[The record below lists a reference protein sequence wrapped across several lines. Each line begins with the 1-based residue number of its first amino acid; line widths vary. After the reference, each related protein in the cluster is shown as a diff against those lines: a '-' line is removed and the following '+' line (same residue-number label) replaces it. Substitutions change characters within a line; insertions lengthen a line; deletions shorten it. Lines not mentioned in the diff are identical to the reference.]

1 MPSWIDDLRSRCGPL
16 TDAAALFAA
25 SLGVERDPP
34 AGAAGLLA
42 LARRVEHHL
51 DQPAHGDG
59 DERLFVELA
68 GSYLSLLLCDALPHG
83 RHTSHEGR
91 HALRL
96 GAHGFFDPFAAIERL
111 LEADDVR
118 SCLAEQVALAEA
130 EARHAS
136 ADVWANA
143 RPRLLPRLVGAAFL
157 AEVNRRAGRQ
167 PLYARPLV
175 GDVHMVLLLCEQE
188 RRRYV
193 DACELEAWGAT
204 PDLVLDAARSNL
216 ARKSEAARLLRVDAA
231 EGTLVVA
238 RTGDGLDSSRLLL
251 PGLHELLANE
261 LGEPFAAAVPH
272 RDALFAC
279 SLRSRASVRL
289 LRERARLEASRA
301 THAITAQLV
310 RVGRRGVL
318 SPLDG

>member
-42 LARRVEHHL
+42 LARRVEHRL
-51 DQPAHGDG
+51 DRPDDDES

-68 GSYLSLLLCDALPHG
+68 GSYLSLLLCDAMPHG
-83 RHTSHEGR
+83 RHARREGR
-91 HALRL
+91 HGLLL
-96 GAHGFFDPFAAIERL
+96 GSDGFFDPFAAIERL
-111 LEADDVR
+111 LEAEDVR

-130 EARHAS
+130 EARSGS
-136 ADVWANA
+136 AGAWSRA
-143 RPRLLPRLVGAAFL
+143 RTRLLPRLVGSSFL
-157 AEVNRRAGRQ
+157 SEVNRRAGRQ

-175 GDVHMVLLLCEQE
+175 ADVHLVLLSCDQH

-193 DACELEAWGAT
+193 DAHELESWGEP
-204 PDLVLDAARSNL
+204 PDSVLDAALANL
-216 ARKSEAARLLRVDAA
+216 AGKSGTARLMRVDADQ
-231 EGTLVVA
+231 GTLVIA

-251 PGLHELLANE
+251 PALHDLLAAE
-261 LGEPFAAAVPH
+261 LGRPFAAAVPH

-279 SLRSRASVRL
+279 SLRSRASLRL
-289 LRERARLEASRA
+289 MRERAGLEAGRA
-301 THAITAQLV
+301 AHAITAQLL
-310 RVGRRGVL
+310 RVERDGRL
-318 SPLDG
+318 SPLDD

>member
-42 LARRVEHHL
+42 LARRIERHL
-51 DQPAHGDG
+51 DQPVHDED

-83 RHTSHEGR
+83 RHASHAGR
-91 HALRL
+91 HGLQL
-96 GAHGFFDPFAAIERL
+96 GTRGFFDPFAAIERL

-130 EARHAS
+130 EAHYGS
-136 ADVWANA
+136 VDVWSTA
-143 RPRLLPRLVGAAFL
+143 RQRLLPRLVGETFL
-157 AEVNRRAGRQ
+157 AEVSRRAGRQ
-167 PLYARPLV
+167 PLYARRLV
-175 GDVHMVLLLCEQE
+175 ADVHLVLLFCEHE

-193 DACELEAWGAT
+193 DAHELESWGEA
-204 PDLVLDAARSNL
+204 PDRVLDAARANL
-216 ARKSEAARLLRVDAA
+216 ARRSESARLMRVDADQ
-231 EGTLVVA
+231 GTLIVA

-251 PGLHELLANE
+251 PGLYDLLAAE
-261 LGEPFAAAVPH
+261 LGQAFAVAVPH

-279 SLRSRASVRL
+279 SLRSRASLRL
-289 LRERARLEASRA
+289 LRERAALEASRA

-310 RVGRRGVL
+310 RVARGGAL
-318 SPLDG
+318 SPLDR